1 VPEYLAPG
9 VYVEET
15 SFRPKSIEGVSTST
29 AAFIGPTR
37 FGPLRG
43 EPELLTSF
51 ADFERIYGGLDKLDI
66 VTGAPQMTGSPPEVE
81 YPTETVDNYVAH
93 GVRAFFEEGG
103 RRCYVVRTYR
113 EAEPAPGDGSPPTG
127 LEVLPV
133 GTATGTVPAPVT
145 SPPSTQPLGLTLV
158 ARYPGAAGNLR
169 VEFLPVV
176 GRNLLVDAGGTAT
189 LRGAEVHDVVVVT
202 STASPPTTTE
212 TFYDVDRN
220 VSGEFILVA
229 ADGSTQAVSGLNPTT
244 DAVRRLTVTVQ
255 FERPLNR
262 PGQPGALYD
271 TPEVLED
278 FMLFPDDR
286 RSLATYFNEE
296 APSRRVALQVPFY
309 LHAEDLAAGGAIT
322 GADYARSLFALDVAE
337 DEVAVTQCVMDGG
350 NDGQQSGVA
359 EYEGDTDS
367 ADVQERSGLKA
378 VEDIEDVSI
387 LAAPGYTARIG
398 SEDVTSSRILGVQG
412 LLISHCER
420 MRYRIAVLDTPSPL
434 TPSEAREY
442 RGTISSTYA
451 ALYYPWVTIFDPIS
465 RRELNLPP
473 SGFITGIYA
482 RNDADRGVQKAPGN
496 EVLRLAIGVETRINT
511 AQQDVLNPESVNCI
525 RFFEGRGY
533 RLWGA
538 RLTTDDAEYK
548 YVNIRRY
555 LAYLERSIDEGT
567 QVFVFESNGPALWDN
582 VRRTVDNFL
591 RNEWQSGRL
600 LGRTDDEAYFVR
612 CDLSTMTQNDLD
624 NGRLICEVGVSLL
637 RPAEYVIFRIGQKLI
652 ETGG

>member
-1 VPEYLAPG
+1 
-9 VYVEET
+9 
-15 SFRPKSIEGVSTST
+15 
-29 AAFIGPTR
+29 
-37 FGPLRG
+37 
-43 EPELLTSF
+43 
-51 ADFERIYGGLDKLDI
+51 
-66 VTGAPQMTGSPPEVE
+66 
-81 YPTETVDNYVAH
+81 
-93 GVRAFFEEGG
+93 
-103 RRCYVVRTYR
+103 
-113 EAEPAPGDGSPPTG
+113 
-127 LEVLPV
+127 
-133 GTATGTVPAPVT
+133 
-145 SPPSTQPLGLTLV
+145 
-158 ARYPGAAGNLR
+158 
-169 VEFLPVV
+169 
-176 GRNLLVDAGGTAT
+176 
-189 LRGAEVHDVVVVT
+189 
-202 STASPPTTTE
+202 
-212 TFYDVDRN
+212 
-220 VSGEFILVA
+220 
-229 ADGSTQAVSGLNPTT
+229 
-244 DAVRRLTVTVQ
+244 
-255 FERPLNR
+255 
-262 PGQPGALYD
+262 
-271 TPEVLED
+271 
-278 FMLFPDDR
+278 
-286 RSLATYFNEE
+286 
-296 APSRRVALQVPFY
+296 
-309 LHAEDLAAGGAIT
+309 
-322 GADYARSLFALDVAE
+322 
-337 DEVAVTQCVMDGG
+337 
-350 NDGQQSGVA
+350 
-359 EYEGDTDS
+359 
-367 ADVQERSGLKA
+367 VQERSGLKA

-398 SEDVTSSRILGVQG
+398 AEDVTSSRILGVQG

-538 RLTTDDAEYK
+538 RLTTDDVEYK

-600 LGRTDDEAYFVR
+600 LGRTADEAYFVR

>member
-1 VPEYLAPG
+1 MPEYLAPG

-37 FGPLRG
+37 FGPTEG

-51 ADFERIYGGLDKLDI
+51 ADFERIYGGLDKLDL
-66 VTGAPQMTGSPPEVE
+66 VTGPPQTSGSPPRVT
-81 YPTETVDNYVAH
+81 YPTDTVDNYLAH

-113 EAEPAPGDGSPPTG
+113 EAEAAAGGESPPTA
-127 LEVLPV
+127 LSDLPV
-133 GTATGTVPAPVT
+133 GTATGAVPVPVT
-145 SPPSTQPLGLTLV
+145 SPPAAPPPGLTLV

-169 VEFLPVV
+169 VQFQPVV
-176 GRNLLVDAGGTAT
+176 GRNMLANAGGTPT
-189 LRGAEVHDVVVVT
+189 LTGGEVHDTVMVT
-202 STASPPTTTE
+202 SSASPPAVTE
-212 TFYDVDRN
+212 TFYDVDRDRA
-220 VSGEFILVA
+220 GAFILVA
-229 ADGSTQAVSGLNPTT
+229 ADESTLAVSALNPAT
-244 DAVRRLTVTVQ
+244 DAVRRLTVTVE

-262 PGQPGALYD
+262 PEQPGAQYD
-271 TPEVLED
+271 EPEVLED
-278 FMLFPDDR
+278 FTLFPDDR
-286 RSLATYFNEE
+286 RSLATYFNED

-309 LHAEDLAAGGAIT
+309 IHAEDLASGGAVT
-322 GADYARSLFALDVAE
+322 GADYARSLFTLDVAADRVE
-337 DEVAVTQCVMDGG
+337 PTRCRMDGG
-350 NDGQQSGVA
+350 NDGQQPSVG
-359 EYEGDTDS
+359 EYEGDTDP
-367 ADVQERSGLKA
+367 AAVQEKSGLKA
-378 VEDIEDVSI
+378 IEDLEDVSI
-387 LAAPGYTARIG
+387 LAAPGYTARLG
-398 SEDVTSSRILGVQG
+398 NEEVMSPRILGIQG
-412 LLISHCER
+412 LLVSHCER
-420 MRYRIAVLDTPSPL
+420 MRYRIAVLGTPSDL

-442 RGTISSTYA
+442 RGTVSSKHA
-451 ALYYPWVTIFDPIS
+451 ALYYPWVTIFDPVS
-465 RRELNLPP
+465 RRELQLPP
-473 SGFITGIYA
+473 GGFIAGIYA
-482 RNDADRGVQKAPGN
+482 RNDVDRGVQKAPAN
-496 EVLRLAIGVETRINT
+496 EVLRLAVGVETRINT

-538 RLTTDDAEYK
+538 RLATDDVEYK

-555 LAYLERSIDEGT
+555 LAYLQRSIDEGT

-600 LGRTDDEAYFVR
+600 LGRTADEAYFVR

-624 NGRLICEVGVSLL
+624 NGRLICEVGVALL